1 MAAYLASKKLKFIIS
16 LILSLLVLVWVFAG
30 IEWQQF
36 LIELKSTNWPWLIV
50 LTLIVFFQNLLRA
63 WRWRFL
69 LPKQTHSSSEPSIL
83 LLYNSIM
90 LGNFASY
97 ILPLRAGEFV
107 RPWMLTRN
115 ANFKFAAAF
124 SSVVIER
131 FFDLATVLFSFGLL
145 LFHFDNLPDLVYQGA
160 SALTFV
166 AVSILIFI
174 CLGSFWPDFILKI
187 ITRFTN
193 FLPIKLKNPINH
205 FFQSLLSAVTVL
217 HSKLSL
223 VKILLL
229 TLLVWV
235 VTYFYFY
242 VSFKLFSYPPSF
254 LMAVGVGVM
263 VALAVA
269 APSAPGFVGVYQAGC
284 LAAFLLFGLQQ
295 EQALAYSI
303 VTHLHQYVFVV
314 LTGVYLLFKYN
325 LNITK
330 LKTDSN

>member
-1 MAAYLASKKLKFIIS
+1 MATKKLKFIIS
-16 LILSLLVLVWVFAG
+16 LILSLLVLIWVFAG
-30 IEWQQF
+30 VEWAQF
-36 LIELKSTNWPWLIV
+36 FIELKSTNWPWLIV
-50 LTLIVFFQNLLRA
+50 LTLIAVIQNLIRA
-63 WRWRFL
+63 WRWRLL
-69 LPKQTHSSSEPSIL
+69 LPKHEPQVSEPSTL

-97 ILPLRAGEFV
+97 VLPLRAGEFV
-107 RPWMLTRN
+107 RPWMLARN
-115 ANFKFAAAF
+115 SNFKFAAAF

-145 LFHFDNLPDLVYQGA
+145 LFHFDNLPELVYQGA
-160 SALTFV
+160 SALTLV
-166 AVSILIFI
+166 AVCILIFI
-174 CLGSFWPDFILKI
+174 CLGSFWPDLILNLI
-187 ITRFTN
+187 VRLTS
-193 FLPIKLKNPINH
+193 FLPLKFKNPINH
-205 FFQSLLSAVTVL
+205 FFKSLLSAVTVL

-223 VKILLL
+223 IKILLL
-229 TLLVWV
+229 TLLVWL

-242 VSFKLFSYPPSF
+242 VSFKLFAYPPSL

-284 LAAFLLFGLQQ
+284 LAAFLLFGLKQ

-303 VTHLHQYVFVV
+303 VTHLHQYFYVV

-330 LKTDSN
+330 LKSDPK